1 MDAYLFFT
9 GLLIFL
15 TRVVDVSLGTIRTI
29 VTVQGRMLSAFL
41 LGLLEVTL
49 WLVVIS
55 AVVDRVMAQPILI
68 LFYALGFST
77 GNVVGIW
84 VERKIAL
91 GDIILRL
98 IVPDHRKEVHEALR
112 AMDFPFTIF
121 RGEGREG
128 PVLEFYVVCSRRD
141 LNRILSRVLAID
153 PTIFYLTETPGQVR
167 RMRQAIVNPPTGWR
181 AIAKRK

>member
-1 MDAYLFFT
+1 MDAHLLLT
-9 GLLIFL
+9 GSLIFL
-15 TRVVDVSLGTIRTI
+15 MRVVDVSLGTIRTI
-29 VTVQGRMLSAFL
+29 VTVQGRMIYAFL

-49 WLVVIS
+49 WLIVIS
-55 AVVDRVMAQPILI
+55 AIVDRVMAQPILI

-91 GDIILRL
+91 GEIILRL
-98 IVPDHRKEVHEALR
+98 IVPDHRREVHEALR
-112 AMDFPFTIF
+112 AMDFSYTIF

-141 LNRILSRVLAID
+141 LAKILKRVLAID

-167 RMRQAIVNPPTGWR
+167 RMQQNLVSTPTGWR
-181 AIAKRK
+181 AIGKRK